1 MALQPV
7 NLGIGTTGADT
18 LYAGAVKI
26 NANFTEVY
34 AAFGDGT
41 NLVSYAKTS
50 GVSTTSGYA
59 VVSGYS
65 TSSGIATNANYSVV
79 SGYSTS
85 SGISTLSLTSNYGI
99 IAGYSTNSG
108 IASYAGYAAV
118 AGIATNATSASY
130 ATIAGISTT
139 SQGLTGTP
147 NITVGVI
154 TATSGVQGI
163 GIYSGGSLVT
173 TGIVTALNFVGTGNT
188 FAVVGNRIDISIVG
202 GAGGGVNYW
211 NQTGAGINTLSNV
224 GIGTTNPS
232 DALTILGNIQ
242 IQQNV
247 SSTDRLI
254 FRGQPTSSY
263 RWNIDNNGS
272 SNTFRIFREDDATG
286 ANGSVAVSI
295 STTGTVTATK
305 FVGDGSG
312 LTGISAGGGTATY
325 GGDTP
330 IGLLESM
337 LFS

>member
-18 LYAGAVKI
+18 LYNGAVKI

-130 ATIAGISTT
+130 ATIAGYSTSSGISTTAGYATTAGISTT

-147 NITVGVI
+147 NITVGII
-154 TATSGVQGI
+154 TA
-163 GIYSGGSLVT
+163 
-173 TGIVTALNFVGTGNT
+173 
-188 FAVVGNRIDISIVG
+188 
-202 GAGGGVNYW
+202 
-211 NQTGAGINTLSNV
+211 
-224 GIGTTNPS
+224 
-232 DALTILGNIQ
+232 
-242 IQQNV
+242 
-247 SSTDRLI
+247 SS
-254 FRGQPTSSY
+254 FR
-263 RWNIDNNGS
+263 
-272 SNTFRIFREDDATG
+272 
-286 ANGSVAVSI
+286 
-295 STTGTVTATK
+295 
-305 FVGDGSG
+305 GDGSL
-312 LTGISAGGGTATY
+312 LTNIISSQ
-325 GGDTP
+325 
-330 IGLLESM
+330 IGRAHV
-337 LFS
+337 